1 MTILH
6 AMSISGSI
14 AVIIYFILHPL
25 AQKRLPVLWHKIY
38 LTVTIFLFIIPFPYI
53 GIFQNTVG
61 WLNSYL
67 QSERLKQEGSLFYN
81 ESGNTI
87 IKFNNAVYAYN
98 WQLYIIISACL
109 LLSTYFLVK
118 LIIKYAR
125 IYKSLKNISEKCEM
139 ADTDLNA
146 LCQRIKAPKNV
157 KVYSCDRL
165 GTPLTIG
172 IMRGRI
178 ILPNTNWENGRLEDA
193 LHHEL
198 VHIKS
203 KDNLIKLIL
212 LIAVIVNLYNPF
224 VYYLWHKWNLIAEM
238 YCDDKVIEHK
248 SGQEIKNYAKLIID
262 FAEGNQNVKLPVTG
276 LSIDEKQLKERIM
289 NMKRTRKNYG
299 VISKVIGTAIIIF
312 AVLASSSLSVLA
324 YTPRSIVC
332 LDEDYEG
339 GEIET
344 MVIIGSDVYPNELD
358 MRLKSYEKYIS
369 HDDMT
374 IFVDDEGNAYY
385 DMDSGKTSQTYAGC
399 SHTYDEVTIT
409 KHVKNSGSSC
419 TVDYYNGKR
428 CSKCGNVIY
437 GSHIAAHS
445 YVVCPH

>member
-1 MTILH
+1 
-6 AMSISGSI
+6 
-14 AVIIYFILHPL
+14 
-25 AQKRLPVLWHKIY
+25 
-38 LTVTIFLFIIPFPYI
+38 
-53 GIFQNTVG
+53 
-61 WLNSYL
+61 
-67 QSERLKQEGSLFYN
+67 
-81 ESGNTI
+81 
-87 IKFNNAVYAYN
+87 
-98 WQLYIIISACL
+98 
-109 LLSTYFLVK
+109 
-118 LIIKYAR
+118 
-125 IYKSLKNISEKCEM
+125 M

-157 KVYSCDRL
+157 KVYSCGRL

-344 MVIIGSDVYPNELD
+344 LFLIEKDVYSSGLD
-358 MRLKSYEKYIS
+358 VHLKKYEKYINE
-369 HDDMT
+369 D
-374 IFVDDEGNAYY
+374 IAFFVDKYGNVYY
-385 DMDSGKTSQTYAGC
+385 DVHTTTDYQSYAAC
-399 SHTYDEVTIT
+399 NHTYVDGTFAIHT
-409 KHVKNSGSSC
+409 KNSSGGC

-437 GSHIAAHS
+437 GSHIAAYS
-445 YVVCPH
+445 YDICPH